1 MIRHFTNQ
9 LFGYGFVAYKQ
20 SKNLN
25 FVFSGFFF
33 LMSQHVARSYWK
45 LKGFITGFHIYTS
58 TFSVKSFPLS
68 KKVFGEHLICS
79 LVSNR
84 MELTACLTLIVTLV
98 YVMEV
103 VYSLFFVHC
112 FVSQY

>member
-33 LMSQHVARSYWK
+33 DVSTRCKKLLEVKRVYYGFSYLHKHVFREK
-45 LKGFITGFHIYTS
+45 F
-58 TFSVKSFPLS
+58 
-68 KKVFGEHLICS
+68 S
-79 LVSNR
+79 LVKESFWW
-84 MELTACLTLIVTLV
+84 T
-98 YVMEV
+98 
-103 VYSLFFVHC
+103 SDLFIG
-112 FVSQY
+112 QQ